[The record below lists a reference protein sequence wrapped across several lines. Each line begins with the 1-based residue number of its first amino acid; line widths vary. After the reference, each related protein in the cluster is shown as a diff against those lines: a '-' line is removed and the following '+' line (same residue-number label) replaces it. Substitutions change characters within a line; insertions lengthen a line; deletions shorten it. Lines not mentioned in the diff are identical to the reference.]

1 MQFRGKSDTMTK
13 LQYLTREQQ
22 KNEGAQFSSQ
32 DFHFKCKLIPLFH
45 HRVVDRGVYLFISE
59 IFQRHSFYLL
69 QVKAL
74 FFRYVCVHISVHR
87 YDTPTLSLRPSLLT
101 CHSSC
106 DGDCVY
112 LISNVLLYLSFVA
125 WILYSWITQK
135 VRAKTITRYPP
146 ESRSRAVVV

>member
-1 MQFRGKSDTMTK
+1 M
-13 LQYLTREQQ
+13 
-22 KNEGAQFSSQ
+22 
-32 DFHFKCKLIPLFH
+32 
-45 HRVVDRGVYLFISE
+45 DRGVYLFISE

-146 ESRSRAVVV
+146 ESRSRAVVVCRVVGLEFVLLLFVLSPTPSWFLTFLTIIHYFAADGNRSSCARVFI